1 MSDPVNLATRL
12 ERLEATVADLA
23 ARLAALEAQPRAA
36 AEPVAPSDEELNL
49 FHLPDGET
57 LSGIPAL
64 AGRSCLVL
72 GGAFL
77 VRSLT
82 EAGVVSAPLGVALGL
97 AYAAV
102 WLLLADRAAGA
113 GRTASATFHALAA
126 ALIAAPL
133 IVEATLRFA
142 VLGATGGA
150 LLLAATTAAALT
162 IAWRRG
168 LHAAAWIYPPAA
180 FAAAALLLF
189 RTRQPLPFVLLLLA
203 LAAASLALAYGRGWR
218 GQRWL
223 MAVASDGLILW
234 LGVLRLVPEPTPE
247 WLSAG
252 AVLTG
257 QIGLAAIYLGA
268 FVLRL
273 LVQSR
278 DVTSFAV
285 GQTIA
290 VLAIGFEGALI
301 VGGATS
307 RSVLAWCALAAGAW
321 LHGVLARQSERR
333 HGHGVAVAYFSSV
346 ATFLAA
352 EATRVLLPAA
362 LFAPLWLAAALVLA
376 TLARRGERPVLE
388 VHAALLTLAGAVA
401 AGLATAAGGALLL
414 PASANWPAPTVG
426 TWIALL
432 LVVATAALLQSAPPP
447 SRAARTLALVVA
459 LVALGGLLVG
469 VAAAAL
475 AQAPGPAAD
484 AGILAV
490 LRSALL
496 AVAAVALAIASLQR
510 GRPEHLRLATVVL
523 VLGGLKLLVEDLR
536 VGSAVHLVFS
546 LALYGSALIV
556 VPALARRARRRLAG
570 APAADLPPAG

>member
-1 MSDPVNLATRL
+1 MSDPVGLASRL
-12 ERLEATVADLA
+12 ERLEATVSDLA

-36 AEPVAPSDEELNL
+36 AEPVASSDQELNL
-49 FHLPDGET
+49 FRLPDGET

-97 AYAAV
+97 VYAAV
-102 WLLLADRAAGA
+102 WLLLADRAARA
-113 GRTASATFHALAA
+113 GRTASAAFHALAA
-126 ALIAAPL
+126 AMIAAPL

-142 VLGATGGA
+142 VLGAAGGA

-162 IAWRRG
+162 IAWRRH
-168 LHAAAWIYPPAA
+168 LQAAAWIYPPAA
-180 FAAAALLLF
+180 FAAATLLLF
-189 RTRQPLPFVLLLLA
+189 RTRQPFPFVLLLLA

-223 MAVASDGLILW
+223 MAVAIDGLILW

-247 WLSAG
+247 WLSAA
-252 AVLTG
+252 AVLTA

-290 VLAIGFEGALI
+290 VLGIGFEGALA
-301 VGGATS
+301 VGGATA
-307 RSVLAWCALAAGAW
+307 RGVLAWCALATGAW

-362 LFAPLWLAAALVLA
+362 LFAPLWLAAALLLA
-376 TLARRGERPVLE
+376 TLARRGGRPVLE

-401 AGLATAAGGALLL
+401 AGLATSAGGALLL
-414 PASANWPAPTVG
+414 PASATWPAPTAG

-447 SRAARTLALVVA
+447 GRAVRTLALVVA
-459 LVALGGLLVG
+459 LVAAGGLLVG

-475 AQAPGPAAD
+475 ARAPGPAAD

-496 AVAAVALAIASLQR
+496 ALAAVALAIASLQR
-510 GRPEHLRLATVVL
+510 GRPEHLRLATAVL

-570 APAADLPPAG
+570 APAADAPSAD